1 MYKTASVST
10 AWFNQVWN
18 VVLSQK
24 VKSLTTHQIPKMPQ
38 HRRKIQGARMSHHC
52 KFTSV
57 TSCEAYLYTA
67 SWFQVA
73 VWPTSFDFIE
83 CIYFLPICLI
93 FTPKVSLLIPGS
105 SIVRSSKAKPADSQ
119 CPRCTQV
126 WGRKNMSCN
135 RHFTETVGW
144 ESLTGS
150 KTSACP
156 HSLSPSSVFGCQAG
170 PWPRAGSYL
179 AQVPLM
185 LSVKHQ
191 EQMYVLYRCIVYLT
205 DS

>member
-10 AWFNQVWN
+10 AWFNQAWD

-24 VKSLTTHQIPKMPQ
+24 VKSLTTQQIPMMPQ
-38 HRRKIQGARMSHHC
+38 HRRKIRGARMSHHC
-52 KFTSV
+52 EFTSV

-73 VWPTSFDFIE
+73 VWPTSLDFIE

-135 RHFTETVGW
+135 RHFTETVGPKLVPVPTAYLPLQFLGVRLGLGL
-144 ESLTGS
+144 EL
-150 KTSACP
+150 A
-156 HSLSPSSVFGCQAG
+156 HI
-170 PWPRAGSYL
+170 WPRC
-179 AQVPLM
+179 
-185 LSVKHQ
+185 LSCSQ
-191 EQMYVLYRCIVYLT
+191 
-205 DS
+205 